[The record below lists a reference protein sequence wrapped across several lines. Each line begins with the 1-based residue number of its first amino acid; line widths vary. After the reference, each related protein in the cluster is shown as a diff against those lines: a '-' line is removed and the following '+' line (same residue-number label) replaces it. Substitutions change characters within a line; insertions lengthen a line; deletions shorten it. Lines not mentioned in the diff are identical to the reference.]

1 MLDVIVSL
9 DEGYNVYIAILSNR
23 KCMNTFKI
31 DISHTENESIINEG
45 HEKKTAIASID
56 ENKDSLPGEKKIDS

>member
-1 MLDVIVSL
+1 
-9 DEGYNVYIAILSNR
+9 
-23 KCMNTFKI
+23 MNTFKI